1 VGRRLRCRAWR
12 PSNDDTRRYDNGDAG
27 RGVAGDKYANDAHR
41 TLSVLRSTYT
51 ENKRSR
57 AKENYM
63 TIEDVIRRIGEIGI
77 VPVVRAATVEDAT
90 RAVEA
95 ICAGGI
101 PILEITMT
109 VPNATSV
116 IRHVVREHGNTALIG
131 AGTVTTGEQAEQCI
145 RAGAEFI
152 VSPGLSTHVLAVAQ
166 ACAKLAIPG
175 ALTPTELM
183 HAQDNGAKLIKIFP
197 CGNVGGPKYLQSL
210 KAPFPNAALI
220 PTGGVNASNAADY
233 IAAGAFALGVGGD
246 LVNAAALRAGNLA
259 KITQAAREL
268 MQAVQGAREPAL
280 EKTSPL

>member
-1 VGRRLRCRAWR
+1 
-12 PSNDDTRRYDNGDAG
+12 
-27 RGVAGDKYANDAHR
+27 
-41 TLSVLRSTYT
+41 
-51 ENKRSR
+51 
-57 AKENYM
+57 M

-77 VPVVRAATVEDAT
+77 MPVVRAATVEDAT

-116 IRHVVREHGNTALIG
+116 IRHVVREHGSTALIG
-131 AGTVTTGEQAEQCI
+131 AGTVTTSEQAEQCI
-145 RAGAEFI
+145 RAGAEFL
-152 VSPGLSTHVLAVAQ
+152 VSPGLSIHVLAVAQ

-183 HAQDNGAKLIKIFP
+183 HAQDNGAKLVKIFP

-210 KAPFPNAALI
+210 RGPFPQVALI
-220 PTGGVNASNAADY
+220 PTGGVSASNAGDY

-246 LVNAAALRAGNLA
+246 LVNAAALRDGNLA
-259 KITQAAREL
+259 KITHAAREL
-268 MQAVQGAREPAL
+268 VQAVHAARELAS
-280 EKTSPL
+280 EKASLLP

>member
-1 VGRRLRCRAWR
+1 
-12 PSNDDTRRYDNGDAG
+12 
-27 RGVAGDKYANDAHR
+27 
-41 TLSVLRSTYT
+41 
-51 ENKRSR
+51 
-57 AKENYM
+57 M
-63 TIEDVIRRIGEIGI
+63 TIEDVIRRIGETGI

-116 IRHVVREHGNTALIG
+116 IRHVVREHGNSALIG

-145 RAGAEFI
+145 RAGAEFL
-152 VSPGLSTHVLAVAQ
+152 VSPGMSTHVLAVAQ

-197 CGNVGGPKYLQSL
+197 CGNVGGAKYLQSL
-210 KAPFPNAALI
+210 RGPFPNVALI
-220 PTGGVNASNAADY
+220 PTGGVSASNATDY

-246 LVNAAALRAGNLA
+246 LINAAALREGNLA

-268 MQAVQGAREPAL
+268 VEAVRAARGQIL
-280 EKTSPL
+280 EKAGLPR